1 MPCGYC
7 NNAFVDD
14 ELSHDNDLSYHGIK
28 LVDNTFR
35 VFFRSGDK
43 RKVGFLFE
51 AYDGGRFYRI
61 GAFFPSYCPFC
72 GRLLAENFINSVKE

>member
-1 MPCGYC
+1 MSCVYC

-14 ELSHDNDLSYHGIK
+14 DLSHDDDLSYHGIN

-43 RKVGFLFE
+43 RKVGFLYE
-51 AYDGGRFYRI
+51 AYDGGKFYPI
-61 GAFFPSYCPFC
+61 GHFYPSYCPFC
-72 GRLLAENFINSVKE
+72 GRELVENIIIKSDI